1 MIKVMQNEG
10 NLPYKSTRFSNT
22 QLLIHQKFRHD
33 LLTILRCHS
42 GIFAPAVLEIIG
54 NLC

>member
-22 QLLIHQKFRHD
+22 LLLLHQKFCHD

-42 GIFAPAVLEIIG
+42 GIFAPAIPEIIG
-54 NLC
+54 YLC